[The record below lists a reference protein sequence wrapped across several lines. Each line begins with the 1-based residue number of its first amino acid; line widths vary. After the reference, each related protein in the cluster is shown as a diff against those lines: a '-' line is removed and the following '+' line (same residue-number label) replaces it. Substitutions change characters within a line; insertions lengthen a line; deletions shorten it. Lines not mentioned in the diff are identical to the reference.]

1 MYSIYINKQNKLK
14 NLKIMYTDN
23 YPFYYDPYMDPHM
36 YEKLTEEEL
45 HELTRQA
52 LVVIAAAF
60 ATIVSTGILAGM
72 LHLLKVI

>member
-1 MYSIYINKQNKLK
+1 
-14 NLKIMYTDN
+14 MYTDN

-60 ATIVSTGILAGM
+60 TTIVSTGILAGM